1 MMLSGDDDRR
11 CILAI
16 AIQQVC
22 PIAHLPLVLGVLRR
36 LEVATVIDRL
46 IPPHPAHG
54 LSCGRGVEALVLAI
68 LDGHHVLY
76 KVGKRLEE
84 RGMVTLLQPGLTQAA
99 LHDYRLGHILAA
111 LFAANLNTMFSA
123 VALKALEVYAIP
135 TPWLH
140 QDTTTIALY
149 GAYEDDPQ
157 TPGAPRPAYGH
168 SQDGRDDLKQVLL
181 SLGVS
186 GDSGLP
192 LRVGLRDGNR
202 SDSVETPLA
211 IEECLAL
218 GLDGVRGIVA
228 DSKAY
233 SRRTL
238 GLCLEHRI
246 GLVTLVPRT
255 CAVRQELEAWGHQHP
270 ALPLLVE
277 KPGRTQDEAPRRWH
291 GQSVLRQV
299 EVEYSDGRI
308 VHETLRFVVV
318 HSSQLA
324 QQQTQTYSA
333 AQAKEAE
340 VVVAHMTHVQARWFA
355 CEADAAAAI
364 AEYEHRGSGRRGRR
378 PQAWRYHAVRY
389 RVVAD
394 TRLTRRARRGR
405 PAKTDPPPTE
415 AGYRLAVEVAVLDKP
430 EEEHG
435 WTVLA
440 TTVSAEVCTDAEILQ
455 AYQEQHTTVEPSFR
469 WIKNPAAIAPV
480 WLGKPER
487 IAALAMLTVRGLL
500 VYSVIQRQVRLYLL
514 THDQQLPG
522 NKGLTATPTA
532 AVVLALF
539 TQVALVRLW
548 IGEQEVAQLSGVQPH
563 HLLVCDALGL
573 DSSWYAV
580 PSSQKNGKDIQT
592 P

>member
-1 MMLSGDDDRR
+1 M
-11 CILAI
+11 ATTV
-16 AIQQVC
+16 QQIHPV
-22 PIAHLPLVLGVLRR
+22 AHWPLVLGVLRR

-68 LDGHHVLY
+68 LDGHHALY
-76 KVGKRLEE
+76 KVGRRLEE
-84 RGMVTLLQPGLTQAA
+84 RGMVALLQPGLTRAA
-99 LHDYRLGHILAA
+99 LNDYRLGHILDA
-111 LFAANLNTMFSA
+111 LFAANLNGVFSA
-123 VALKALEVYAIP
+123 VALKALEVYAIA

-149 GAYEDDPQ
+149 GAYEDEPAL
-157 TPGAPRPAYGH
+157 PGAPRPAYGH
-168 SQDGRDDLKQVLL
+168 SKDGRGDLKQVLL

-186 GDSGLP
+186 GDGGLP
-192 LRVGLRDGNR
+192 LRLGMRDGNT
-202 SDSVETPLA
+202 SDSVETPVA

-218 GLDGVRGIVA
+218 GLEGVRGIVA

-238 GLCLEHRI
+238 GLCLERGL

-255 CAVRQELEAWGHQHP
+255 CAVRQELEAWGQQQP

-277 KPGRTQDEAPRRWH
+277 KPGRTKDEACRQWH
-291 GQSVLRQV
+291 GQSVIRPV
-299 EVEYSDGRI
+299 EVEYSDGR
-308 VHETLRFVVV
+308 VRQEALRFLVV

-324 QQQTQTYSA
+324 QQQTQAYTA
-333 AQAKEAE
+333 AQEKEAE
-340 VVVAHMTHVQARWFA
+340 AVTAHVKQVQARWFA

-364 AEYEHRGSGRRGRR
+364 AEYEGRGLGRRGRR
-378 PQAWRYHAVRY
+378 PRPWRYHAVRY
-389 RVVAD
+389 RVVAE
-394 TRLTRRARRGR
+394 TRRTRRARRGR
-405 PAKTDPPPTE
+405 PAKTDSPPLE
-415 AGYRLAVEVAVLDKP
+415 AGYRLVGEGEALAKP
-430 EEEHG
+430 GEDNG

-440 TTVSAEVCTDAEILQ
+440 TTVSAEGGTGVEILQ
-455 AYQEQHTTVEPSFR
+455 AYQDQNTTGEPGFR

-480 WLGKPER
+480 WLEKPER
-487 IAALAMLTVRGLL
+487 IAALAMLTVLGLL
-500 VYSVIQRQVRLYLL
+500 VYSVIQRQVRLYLRM
-514 THDQQLPG
+514 HAQQLPG

-539 TQVALVRLW
+539 AQVALVRLW
-548 IGEQEVAQLSGVQPH
+548 IDEQEVVQLSGVQPQH
-563 HLLVCDALGL
+563 RLVCDALGL

-580 PSSQKNGKDIQT
+580 PLAQKSGRDIQT